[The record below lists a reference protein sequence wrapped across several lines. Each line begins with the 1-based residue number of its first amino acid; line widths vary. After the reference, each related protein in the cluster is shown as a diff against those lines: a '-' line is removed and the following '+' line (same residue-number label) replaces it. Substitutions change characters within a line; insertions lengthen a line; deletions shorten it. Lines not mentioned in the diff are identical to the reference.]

1 LRGQLASGLIALLLL
16 LIIATPVSA
25 AEQEISYDSGTPG
38 GSVSLPYS
46 PSRWRAGQE
55 EVNEKFSWLG
65 NSMLAVRFTPDNST
79 GIQMLLGVRFYI
91 LGDLA
96 NISVFL
102 FDHYGDFMVY
112 PIISGP
118 PGGSQLLSRVYRW
131 RMAPTSTGW
140 VDVNVTDAMNPVFVS
155 DDFYVAA
162 EFNVAQKPSLGVD
175 TSGPR
180 SDRSWFVD
188 NQTANGWVKY
198 SDYAKQHGA
207 PDGNLMIRAL
217 TIPVAEVGAAAK
229 AAKNAPPDWIIPIV
243 GLTVVLIVAAVAV
256 LVLRKR
262 GRL

>member
-1 LRGQLASGLIALLLL
+1 LAPGLIALLLL
-16 LIIATPVSA
+16 LIVITPISA
-25 AEQEISYDSGTPG
+25 GEQEISYDSGTPG
-38 GSVSLPYS
+38 ASVSLPYS

-55 EVNEKFSWLG
+55 EVNFMNSWLG

-91 LGDLA
+91 LGDFA
-96 NISVFL
+96 NFSVFL
-102 FDHYGDFMVY
+102 FDHSGDFMIYSLV
-112 PIISGP
+112 SGP

-131 RMAPTSTGW
+131 DVMPTSNGW
-140 VDVNVTDAMNPVFVS
+140 VDVNLTQAQNPVFVS

-175 TSGPR
+175 TTGPR
-180 SDRSWFVD
+180 SDRSWFID
-188 NQTANGWVKY
+188 NQTANGWTKY
-198 SDYAKQHGA
+198 SDYAKQHGV

-229 AAKNAPPDWIIPIV
+229 AARAAENATPSWVLPIA
-243 GLTVVLIVAAVAV
+243 GLIVVLIVAAVAV
-256 LVLRKR
+256 LTLRKR